1 MTLIN
6 AGKQARYRERALR
19 DPDRLPLTRVRVLIG
34 PRAAMDLVRIRKRT
48 GWTSRGRWKGGA
60 GDAHHAIEAYQRRQG
75 GCHPSCRPTPSA
87 GRAKTSFCPLLPCS
101 HLGV

>member
-19 DPDRLPLTRVRVLIG
+19 DPDRLLLTRVRVLIG

-48 GWTSRGRWKGGA
+48 GWTSRGLWKG
-60 GDAHHAIEAYQRRQG
+60 RWR
-75 GCHPSCRPTPSA
+75 CPSCNRSVSAAARWLPSFLPTDS
-87 GRAKTSFCPLLPCS
+87 
-101 HLGV
+101 